1 MALWGNKDNITATGR
16 VTLDYQTGIVT
27 GSNLEDPGNGTQFGE
42 TGEIQ
47 AGDIIRFGVIDKPGV
62 YMGDAVVVSIA
73 GTTSLT
79 IGSTMGLDG
88 VAIARTTFTVT
99 QAPKSTV
106 LDRSFSEDDNINDG
120 SPNIVNEL
128 IKTAHSATSTTGV
141 GASIID
147 VKTTLFS
154 TGGVKVGDFLEN
166 DGNNIKIIG
175 VGTATFHANFNS
187 GIGSDRIFVDGTVPG
202 LDTDTLIVN
211 AGVFHSVSAIGATF
225 FTISPVLT
233 AGIATNGIVLM
244 NSFIDENRI
253 FETDHHFVI
262 GLESDVTAAITAGD
276 ALQIKRHKGGYSRNV
291 YGVGKTGVEDAEVDG
306 SGAGLYATS
315 AGWVGVTTYIDTDG
329 NLRVKKEVLVAM
341 SGIST
346 GNAPSYPNIENA
358 N

>member
-27 GSNLEDPGNGTQFGE
+27 GSNLEDQGNGTKFGE
-42 TGEIQ
+42 TGEVQ
-47 AGDIIRFGVIDKPGV
+47 EGDIIRFGVIDKPGV

-88 VAIARTTFTVT
+88 VAIGRTTFQVS

-120 SPNIVNEL
+120 APTLVNEI
-128 IKTAHSATSTTGV
+128 IKTAHSATATTGV
-141 GASIID
+141 GASILD
-147 VKTTLFS
+147 VKTTLLS
-154 TGGVKVGDFLEN
+154 TGGVKVGDFIVN

-187 GIGSDRIFVDGTVPG
+187 GIGSDRIFVNGTVPG
-202 LDTDTLIVN
+202 LDTDSLIHN
-211 AGVFHSVSAIGATF
+211 SNGNQLLGVTGVGATF
-225 FTISPVLT
+225 FTIDPVLT
-233 AGIATNGIVLM
+233 AGIATNGTLLLD
-244 NSFIDENRI
+244 SFIDQV
-253 FETDHHFVI
+253 FAFDHHFAI
-262 GLESDVTAAITAGD
+262 GLESNITAAISAGD
-276 ALQIKRHKGGYSRNV
+276 AIQVKRQKGGYSRNV
-291 YGVGKTGVEDAEVDG
+291 YGVGKTGVEDA
-306 SGAGLYATS
+306 AGGVYETS
-315 AGWVGVTTYIDTDG
+315 AGWVGITTYVDTEG
-329 NLRVKKEVLVAM
+329 NLRVKSEVLVAM

-346 GNAPSYPNIENA
+346 GNVPSYPNIEHA

>member
-88 VAIARTTFTVT
+88 VAIARTTFTVN

-120 SPNIVNEL
+120 APTLVNEI
-128 IKTAHSATSTTGV
+128 IKTADSATATTGV

-147 VKTTLFS
+147 VKTTLLS
-154 TGGVKVGDFLEN
+154 TGGVKVGDFIVN

-175 VGTATFHANFNS
+175 VGTATFHVNFNS
-187 GIGSDRIFVDGTVPG
+187 GVGSDRLFVDGTVPG
-202 LDTDTLIVN
+202 LDTDTFLDTGDGI
-211 AGVFHSVSAIGATF
+211 FHFPVSIGATF
-225 FTISPVLT
+225 FTITPALVS
-233 AGIATNGIVLM
+233 GIGTNGIVLM
-244 NSFIDENRI
+244 KSFLDEKRLFNH
-253 FETDHHFVI
+253 DHHFVL
-262 GLESDVTAAITAGD
+262 GLESDITSAITAGD
-276 ALQIKRHKGGYSRNV
+276 AIQVKRQKGGYARNV
-291 YGVGKTGVEDAEVDG
+291 YGIGKTGVEDA
-306 SGAGLYATS
+306 AGGVYETS
-315 AGWVGVTTYIDTDG
+315 AGWVGVTTYVDAEG

-346 GNAPSYPNIENA
+346 GNAPSYPNIEHA

>member
-47 AGDIIRFGVIDKPGV
+47 EGDILRFGVIDKPGV

-128 IKTAHSATSTTGV
+128 IKTADSATATTGV

-147 VKTTLFS
+147 VKTTFFS
-154 TGGVKVGDFLEN
+154 TAGVKVGDFLEN

-187 GIGSDRIFVDGTVPG
+187 GVGSDRIFVDGIVPG
-202 LDTDTLIVN
+202 LDFDTVILN
-211 AGVFHSVSAIGATF
+211 AGVFHGVTAIGATF
-225 FTISPVLT
+225 FEISPVLAT
-233 AGIATNGIVLM
+233 GISTNGVVLM
-244 NSFIDENRI
+244 NSRIDQVFNH
-253 FETDHHFVI
+253 DHHFVI
-262 GLESDVTAAITAGD
+262 GLESDITAAITAGD

-291 YGVGKTGVEDAEVDG
+291 YGVGKTGVEDA
-306 SGAGLYATS
+306 SGGVYETS

-329 NLRVKKEVLVAM
+329 NLRVKKEVLCAM

-346 GNAPSYPNIENA
+346 GNAPSYPNIEHA

>member
-1 MALWGNKDNITATGR
+1 MALWGNNDNITATGR

-27 GSNLEDPGNGTQFGE
+27 GSNLEDQGNGTKFGE

-47 AGDIIRFGVIDKPGV
+47 VGDILRFGEMEKPGV

-88 VAIARTTFTVT
+88 VAIARTTFQAN

-120 SPNIVNEL
+120 APTLVNEI
-128 IKTAHSATSTTGV
+128 IKTAHSATATTGV

-147 VKTTLFS
+147 LKTTHLS
-154 TGGVKVGDFLEN
+154 TSVKVGDFIVN

-187 GIGSDRIFVDGTVPG
+187 GIGSDRIFVNGTVPG
-202 LDTDTLIVN
+202 LDPDSLVHN
-211 AGVFHSVSAIGATF
+211 SNGNQLLGVTGVGATF
-225 FTISPVLT
+225 FTIDPVLT
-233 AGIATNGIVLM
+233 AGIATNGTLLLD
-244 NSFIDENRI
+244 SFIDQQ
-253 FETDHHFVI
+253 FAFDHHFVI
-262 GLESDVTAAITAGD
+262 GLESNITAAISAGD
-276 ALQIKRHKGGYSRNV
+276 AIQVKRQKGGYSRNV
-291 YGVGKTGVEDAEVDG
+291 YGIST
-306 SGAGLYATS
+306 SGAQAANGTVYETGI
-315 AGWVGVTTYIDTDG
+315 GWVGVTTYINNEG
-329 NLRVKKEVLVAM
+329 ELRVKKEILVAGV
-341 SGIST
+341 GIQT
-346 GNAPSYPNIENA
+346 GNTPSYPNVQHA

>member
-1 MALWGNKDNITATGR
+1 MKFRSLMLAAGAIALTAGPATTALAKVEGD
-16 VTLDYQTGIVT
+16 TIIL
-27 GSNLEDPGNGTQFGE
+27 GSA
-42 TGEIQ
+42 I
-47 AGDIIRFGVIDKPGV
+47 
-62 YMGDAVVVSIA
+62 
-73 GTTSLT
+73 SLT
-79 IGSTMGLDG
+79 GKYATNGLH
-88 VAIARTTFTVT
+88 T
-99 QAPKSTV
+99 QRGYDYAAKI
-106 LDRSFSEDDNINDG
+106 IN
-120 SPNIVNEL
+120 E
-128 IKTAHSATSTTGV
+128 A
-141 GASIID
+141 
-147 VKTTLFS
+147 
-154 TGGVKVGDFLEN
+154 GGVKVGDFLEN

-187 GIGSDRIFVDGTVPG
+187 GICSDRIFVDGTVPG
-202 LDTDTLIVN
+202 LDTSTLIIN
-211 AGVFHSVSAIGATF
+211 DGVFHSVSAVGGTF
-225 FTISPVLT
+225 FTITPVLAT
-233 AGIATNGIVLM
+233 GIATNGIVLM
-244 NSFIDENRI
+244 DSFIDENRI

-346 GNAPSYPNIENA
+346 GNAPSYPNIEHA

>member
-42 TGEIQ
+42 TGEISE
-47 AGDIIRFGVIDKPGV
+47 GDIIRFGVIDKPGV

-128 IKTAHSATSTTGV
+128 IKTADSATATTGV

-154 TGGVKVGDFLEN
+154 TAGVKVGDFLEN
-166 DGNNIKIIG
+166 DGNNIQIIG

-187 GIGSDRIFVDGTVPG
+187 GVGSDRIFVDGTVPG

-233 AGIATNGIVLM
+233 AGIATNGIVL
-244 NSFIDENRI
+244 N
-253 FETDHHFVI
+253 
-262 GLESDVTAAITAGD
+262 
-276 ALQIKRHKGGYSRNV
+276 Y
-291 YGVGKTGVEDAEVDG
+291 
-306 SGAGLYATS
+306 
-315 AGWVGVTTYIDTDG
+315 
-329 NLRVKKEVLVAM
+329 
-341 SGIST
+341 
-346 GNAPSYPNIENA
+346 
-358 N
+358 

>member
-1 MALWGNKDNITATGR
+1 MALWGNNDNRTATGR
-16 VTLDYQTGIVT
+16 VSLDKATGIVT
-27 GSNLEDPGNGTQFGE
+27 GANLEDEGSGTKFGE
-42 TGEIQ
+42 SGEVQ
-47 AGDIIRFGVIDKPGV
+47 VGDIMRFGVIDKPGT
-62 YMGDAVVVSIA
+62 YFGDAVVVSIA
-73 GTTSLT
+73 STVQLT
-79 IGSTMGLDG
+79 IGSTLGLENA
-88 VAIARTTFTVT
+88 AIARTSFTAT

-106 LDRSFSEDDNINDG
+106 LDRSFSENDNINDG
-120 SPNIVNEL
+120 APT
-128 IKTAHSATSTTGV
+128 IKNLRTMTAHAGVSTTGV

-315 AGWVGVTTYIDTDG
+315 AGWVGVTTYVDTDG

-346 GNAPSYPNIENA
+346 GNAPSYPNIEHA

>member
-42 TGEIQ
+42 TGEISE
-47 AGDIIRFGVIDKPGV
+47 GDIIRFGVIDKPGV

-128 IKTAHSATSTTGV
+128 IKTADSATATTGV

-154 TGGVKVGDFLEN
+154 TAGVQVGDFLEN

-187 GIGSDRIFVDGTVPG
+187 GVGSDRIFVDGIVPG
-202 LDTDTLIVN
+202 LDFDTVLLN
-211 AGVFHSVSAIGATF
+211 NGVFHGVAAIGATF
-225 FTISPVLT
+225 VEISPVLAT
-233 AGIATNGIVLM
+233 GIATNGVVLM
-244 NSFIDENRI
+244 NSRIDQVFNH
-253 FETDHHFVI
+253 DHHFVI
-262 GLESDVTAAITAGD
+262 GLESDITAAISAGD

-315 AGWVGVTTYIDTDG
+315 AGWVGVTTYVDTDG

>member
-128 IKTAHSATSTTGV
+128 IKTADSATATTGV

-154 TGGVKVGDFLEN
+154 TAGVQVGDFLEN

-187 GIGSDRIFVDGTVPG
+187 GVGSDRIFVDGTVPG
-202 LDTDTLIVN
+202 LDFDTVLLN
-211 AGVFHSVSAIGATF
+211 NGVFHGVAAIGATF
-225 FTISPVLT
+225 VEISPVLAT
-233 AGIATNGIVLM
+233 GIATNGVVLM
-244 NSFIDENRI
+244 NSRIDQVFNH
-253 FETDHHFVI
+253 DHHFVI
-262 GLESDVTAAITAGD
+262 GLESDITAAISAGD

-315 AGWVGVTTYIDTDG
+315 AGWVGVTTYVDTDG